1 MIPIWLS
8 QVIFVLVRNNN
19 YSVQKP
25 PNSFDNATIMKFT
38 ITQDIIKKTET
49 NIWFNDLTILDNIF
63 YRQHFY
69 I

>member
-38 ITQDIIKKTET
+38 ITQVIIKKQKL
-49 NIWFNDLTILDNIF
+49 IYDLMTLPF
-63 YRQHFY
+63 
-69 I
+69 